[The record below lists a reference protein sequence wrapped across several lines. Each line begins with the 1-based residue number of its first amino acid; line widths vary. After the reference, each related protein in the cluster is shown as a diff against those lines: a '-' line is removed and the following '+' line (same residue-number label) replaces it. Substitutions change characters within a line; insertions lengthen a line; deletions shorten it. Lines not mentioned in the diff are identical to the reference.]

1 MNGIGNEKKKL
12 KCTLENSHPSKV
24 IKNSVNNLHIRS
36 IKLGGY
42 GEEEKT
48 FITKPK
54 SYIRCSILWKIV
66 IASVRVF

>member
-1 MNGIGNEKKKL
+1 MKKKL

-42 GEEEKT
+42 GEEEEEEVT